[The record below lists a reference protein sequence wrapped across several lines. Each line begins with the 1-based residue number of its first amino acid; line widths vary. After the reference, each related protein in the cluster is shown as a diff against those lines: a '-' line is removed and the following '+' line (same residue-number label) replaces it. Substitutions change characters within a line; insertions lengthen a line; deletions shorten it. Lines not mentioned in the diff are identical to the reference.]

1 MVLSFLLAV
10 VTASSGLIQI
20 RLSRIERDLATKPS
34 RAEFETLRA
43 EVATKPSRAEFET
56 LRAEV
61 ATKPSRDEFDGS
73 NAEIRSE
80 LRAMRTDLTQIALA
94 VGVAR
99 PQATEG

>member
-1 MVLSFLLAV
+1 MELTDIVLSFLLAV

-20 RLSRIERDLATKPS
+20 RLSRIEREL
-34 RAEFETLRA
+34 
-43 EVATKPSRAEFET
+43 ATKPSRAEFET

-61 ATKPSRDEFDGS
+61 ATKPSRDEFDGF

-94 VGVAR
+94 VGASR
-99 PQATEG
+99 PQASEG